1 MDPIYA
7 YFRLNF
13 LYVDRYRFSD
23 RWYFPES
30 EVPYCMYRLMMGGRA
45 AFTVNG
51 RTTQVQKGDVFYIPG
66 GSMLS
71 CQALEEVD
79 FYSIRFAV
87 QSEQYGSN
95 QLGEMFSIPCLNRL
109 SVSLEEQFERVYRNA
124 VSSYPWKMLNINA
137 GLLSITAALA
147 ENAADSVS
155 PAGEPYWQDA
165 LQLERLKRRAQK
177 SRINQDPR
185 LAVVVDYMITH
196 PQETPDIT
204 AMCEMAGVS
213 ESTLRRLFKR
223 QTGKLP
229 VDFIKEMRMMNA
241 ARLLLTRNDSV
252 AEIAYQCGYETSNY
266 FSRCFKTVFGVSPG
280 AYRKRSGSL

>member
-30 EVPYCMYRLMMGGRA
+30 EVPYCMYRLMMNGSA
-45 AFTVNG
+45 EFTVNG
-51 RTTQVQKGDVFYIPG
+51 CATRVEKGDIFYIPG
-66 GSMLS
+66 GSALS
-71 CQALEEVD
+71 CQALEELD

-95 QLGEMFSIPCLNRL
+95 QLGELFSIPCLNRL
-109 SVSLEEQFERVYRNA
+109 PVSMEEQFERVYRNA
-124 VSSYPWKMLNINA
+124 VGSCPWKMLNINA

-147 ENAADSVS
+147 EHAAGSAPLAGVS
-155 PAGEPYWQDA
+155 RSRDDLP
-165 LQLERLKRRAQK
+165 LEALKRRAQK

-185 LAVVVDYMITH
+185 LTAVLDYMITH
-196 PQETPDIT
+196 PEETPDI
-204 AMCEMAGVS
+204 ADMCEMAGVS

-229 VDFIKEMRMMNA
+229 VDFIKDMRMMNA
-241 ARLLLTRNDSV
+241 ARLLLTRNDGV
-252 AEIAYQCGYETSNY
+252 AEIAYQCGYETPNY
-266 FSRCFKTVFGVSPG
+266 FSRCFKAVFGVSPR